1 MYIVVVGAGKVGYYL
16 TKSLLSEEEEVL
28 VIEKDLAKAEAVI
41 NHLGGTAIHGD
52 GAEATILSEAGVER
66 ADVVVAVTGHDEDNL
81 VICQIAKHRF
91 KVPRTIARVN
101 NPRNRGVFGKLG
113 IDATVSA
120 TDLLLSL
127 LQQEIPSHPI
137 VHLLTLQEGGAEV
150 VELELHQ
157 GAGLVGVRSEDV
169 SLPGHS
175 VLAAVVRGERASVPT
190 PDLELQV
197 GDRLVIVTEA
207 ENEPALRG
215 LCLGQPATS
224 VR

>member
-16 TKSLLSEEEEVL
+16 TKALLSEGEEVL
-28 VIEKDLAKAEAVI
+28 VIERELAKAEAVI
-41 NHLGGTAIHGD
+41 DRLNGTAIHGD
-52 GAEATILSEAGVER
+52 GAEVTTLREAGVER

-81 VICQIAKHRF
+81 VIAQVAKHRF

-101 NPRNRGVFGKLG
+101 NPRNRVIFDKLG

-137 VHLLTLQEGGAEV
+137 VHLLSFQEGGAEV
-150 VELELHQ
+150 VELELNE
-157 GAGLVGVRSEDV
+157 ASPLVGKAWQDV
-169 SLPGHS
+169 SRPGPT
-175 VLAAVVRGERASVPT
+175 VLAAIVRGQQAIVPSSET
-190 PDLELQV
+190 VLQA

-207 ENEPALRG
+207 SNEAALRD
-215 LCLGQPATS
+215 LCQCQPAPAM
-224 VR
+224 